1 MLIGKILWYSIFIPF
16 IVGTRYY
23 KRLQTSH
30 KFLYAF
36 VCSGVLTELTSRFI
50 KKILDV
56 KNNMPLGHAYITIS
70 FALMAMFYLC
80 ELKGFV
86 KEKIIIGIVILFTC
100 FSIINVSFFQSYY
113 SYPSI
118 AGATSALLLV
128 TFAIMLFTRI
138 MIEAKIK
145 ILSKSSLAWI
155 NSAVLIYY
163 SGNFFFYIL
172 FNIILSY
179 SEEFTIKTLNFFSI
193 LYFIF
198 YGFIAIGFWHA
209 SRIPGKNSN

>member
-1 MLIGKILWYSIFIPF
+1 MLVGKILWYSIFIPF

-36 VCSGVLTELTSRFI
+36 VCLGVLTELTSRFI
-50 KKILDV
+50 KKVLDI

-118 AGATSALLLV
+118 
-128 TFAIMLFTRI
+128 
-138 MIEAKIK
+138 
-145 ILSKSSLAWI
+145 
-155 NSAVLIYY
+155 
-163 SGNFFFYIL
+163 
-172 FNIILSY
+172 
-179 SEEFTIKTLNFFSI
+179 
-193 LYFIF
+193 
-198 YGFIAIGFWHA
+198 
-209 SRIPGKNSN
+209 